1 MCNFDLKICINEES
15 IDYLM
20 LYNYYYYNRYTVG
33 KFYRKGIAKSSA
45 KVRKMKKVKKMMA
58 SVLVNVAKN
67 NVKNDINSTGS
78 DWIYQ
83 PKMPQG
89 CEKFKKASK

>member
-33 KFYRKGIAKSSA
+33 NFIERALPKAVQRWE
-45 KVRKMKKVKKMMA
+45 KMKKVKKMMA
-58 SVLVNVAKN
+58 SVIVNVAKS

-83 PKMPQG
+83 PKMPHG
-89 CEKFKKASK
+89 CEKYKKSSK

>member
-1 MCNFDLKICINEES
+1 
-15 IDYLM
+15 
-20 LYNYYYYNRYTVG
+20 
-33 KFYRKGIAKSSA
+33 
-45 KVRKMKKVKKMMA
+45 MKKVKKMMA